1 MSESTD
7 LLKGNGPIVALL
19 TLVLGGGGY
28 NILSERSEETER
40 NEVVTGFREADY
52 IQDTKY
58 DALLQ
63 RVNDMNTQLQLLQ
76 QRVE

>member
-1 MSESTD
+1 MTESTD
-7 LLKGNGPIVALL
+7 LLKGNVPIVALL